1 MVYLLKEAS
10 AEVTANLHI
19 HKEVVEDPA
28 TRNTFFK
35 LKYHSSKSNSDVIND
50 AWPTVFITV
59 HMIKHKTLHKIHF
72 PHLIGSLLCSFS
84 VMNINKIWS
93 QLTHFYKSSG
103 PLHIIPFS
111 AIRGGGWLV
120 EDMQFFPNA
129 CLKNTRSINQC

>member
-50 AWPTVFITV
+50 AAATCLPVYMNDPLF
-59 HMIKHKTLHKIHF
+59 
-72 PHLIGSLLCSFS
+72 SLLF
-84 VMNINKIWS
+84 
-93 QLTHFYKSSG
+93 T
-103 PLHIIPFS
+103 
-111 AIRGGGWLV
+111 
-120 EDMQFFPNA
+120 
-129 CLKNTRSINQC
+129 